1 MGASQSFIKPL
12 SSKTPDGTQ
21 TFIPA
26 SAFSLFKF
34 LEKTPPPN
42 PDPLPGTP
50 PVDWALKKT
59 NQTLSDEDLN
69 KII

>member
-1 MGASQSFIKPL
+1 MGAGQSIIKPL
-12 SSKTPDGTQ
+12 SSKIPDGTQ
-21 TFIPA
+21 AYIP

-34 LEKTPPPN
+34 LEKTPKSN

-59 NQTLSDEDLN
+59 NQRLSEEDLN

>member
-1 MGASQSFIKPL
+1 MGAGQSFIKPL
-12 SSKTPDGTQ
+12 SSKTPDGTPS
-21 TFIPA
+21 FIPA

-34 LEKTPPPN
+34 LEKTQST

-50 PVDWALKKT
+50 PVDWALKKS